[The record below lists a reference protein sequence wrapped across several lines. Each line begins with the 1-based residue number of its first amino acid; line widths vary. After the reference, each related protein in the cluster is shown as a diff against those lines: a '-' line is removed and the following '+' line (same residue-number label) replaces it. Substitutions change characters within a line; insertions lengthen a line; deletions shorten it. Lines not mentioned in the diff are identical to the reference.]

1 MENNTKKC
9 PKCMT
14 EIDKKASVCPNCKAD
29 LRNWFVKHWIISI
42 FLWLFVIW
50 SISNNSLEN
59 YTTDWINNSWTNA
72 NITESNINW
81 IWQKW
86 YYVDSF
92 WDKTEDSYITTKNN
106 ISWTFSN
113 TATQDS
119 RLKVNLMI
127 NSSDDINIQL
137 YEYASNNPVKAVS
150 YESYNLYIRDKDWNK
165 IEMTAS
171 NSSDRLKVKNAS
183 KLHDILLKWWK
194 IQFIINKT
202 DFPSEY
208 KFTIE
213 NADWYSNISK

>member
-1 MENNTKKC
+1 METKKC
-9 PKCMT
+9 HKCMT
-14 EIDKKASVCPNCKAD
+14 EIDKKAKICPNCKTD
-29 LRNWFVKHWIISI
+29 LRNWFVRHWIITTLI
-42 FLWLFVIW
+42 VLFIIW
-50 SISNNSLEN
+50 SIGSNQPWDTNLNTNS
-59 YTTDWINNSWTNA
+59 NSNL
-72 NITESNINW
+72 NHVVNDINW
-81 IWQKW
+81 IWQKL

-92 WDKTEDSYITTKNN
+92 WDKTEKSYITTKND

-165 IEMTAS
+165 VEMTAS

-213 NADWYSNISK
+213 NADWYSDIIK